1 MNFQR
6 TIIFIAVILAIAVA
20 AFLLELR
27 FSLSSE
33 LYERTE
39 QQPGA
44 PFAEEPTGPAPQP
57 SSSSTP
63 TAKVPIIVYHIV
75 RPSYPSDDPG
85 VRAIAVTPQT
95 FDAELAH
102 LADAGYHVIG
112 FRVLESHF
120 AAGAPLPVKPVILSF
135 DDGWSDQYDYA
146 FPILEK
152 YHDPATFFVFTNS
165 IGRRGFMTWD
175 DLKNLTAAGMT
186 IGDHTKSHPFLT
198 KITDPRKLWE
208 EIDGSKLLLESRLG
222 VSITEFAYPFGQYN
236 PDILTLVQQ
245 AGYKSARGDY
255 WKGNTQ
261 SSDHL
266 YELSAVNAPTTTAAF
281 IKRFP

>member
-1 MNFQR
+1 MNTR
-6 TIIFIAVILAIAVA
+6 PILLVSAAAMLIIAAVTLTGPV
-20 AFLLELR
+20 
-27 FSLSSE
+27 FSHSRE
-33 LYERTE
+33 LYERHE

-85 VRAIAVTPQT
+85 VRAIALTPQT

-102 LADAGYHVIG
+102 LATAGYHVIG
-112 FRVLESHF
+112 FHALELHF
-120 AAGAPLPVKPVILSF
+120 AAGAQLPTKPVILSF
-135 DDGWSDQYDYA
+135 DDGWGDQYAYA
-146 FPILEK
+146 FPILQK
-152 YHDPATFFVFTNS
+152 YHDSATFFVFTNA

-175 DLKNLTAAGMT
+175 DLKNLTAAGMA

-198 KITDPRKLWE
+198 KITDPRKLWD
-208 EIDGSKLLLESRLG
+208 EIHGSKLLLESRLG
-222 VSITEFAYPFGQYN
+222 VSVTEFAYPFGQYN

-261 SSDHL
+261 SADHL